1 MGNETSQLA
10 GLEIDEKAV
19 EVTDFWTHHSAVMHG
34 ENVTPL
40 SVFIG
45 EPLVG
50 GALWINQTP
59 LEKATKVC
67 VSEQYACRECV
78 LVV

>member
-1 MGNETSQLA
+1 MGNETSQLS

-19 EVTDFWTHHSAVMHG
+19 EVTDFWTHHSAVMHN

-45 EPLVG
+45 EPLVS

-59 LEKATKVC
+59 LEKATKVILC
-67 VSEQYACRECV
+67 TTYQF
-78 LVV
+78 L